1 MPMGLNISPSIW
13 QSYINAILSCLQSK
27 KYCKA
32 IMDDLILF
40 TPSKE
45 SHMNKLGDILN
56 ALLKNGL
63 KVSPKKCQLF
73 RTSLQYMGNEIF
85 IENKKVC
92 VKPLRNRLEAIQR
105 LQPPKTP
112 KGCRSFAGVVNFLSM
127 FCPELQ
133 RLLKPIYDLTRKE
146 RPFHWGKEQQD
157 SFMEIKCRLSK
168 PPVLHMPNKTGRFH
182 LYSDTSK
189 FATRSTLYQ
198 IQGGKPKLIAY
209 ASKRLPGA
217 ARNYSIT
224 ELELCGLAINIAS
237 FSHLLK
243 RVDFD
248 AIVDHLALTHIIKSK
263 AEPATTRIKR
273 LLELISSYSFNLYYM
288 KGKDMILSDFL
299 SRQGNDNSDP
309 SEIIPISFNA
319 YNILEENMNLGMCEK
334 NEGKFLIQMHSQAK
348 MSGTTLPEVHGVRK
362 KLDPNMRPE
371 KQHALPKK
379 EVTERPHAGQGRA
392 GLRRKPEAD
401 HITQSSDVTG
411 RILERSKIATGK
423 TNIPQH
429 TSATHDR
436 GINNDKSFPTDVP
449 LLLRPL
455 HEPLQKKHNITGP
468 QDMKTEIN
476 LDIEENSPFQE
487 GIILELIQR
496 PDKSF
501 FQNPKKL
508 EDIINPD
515 NLIHKFLPKQVDI
528 DKILNIIQRKVLKN
542 THLPIEIKEIQAG
555 YLHSL
560 YFKDLCQ
567 FLLQNKLPHLKP
579 AIKKLEAL
587 AERYV
592 LLDSLLFGINPEKET
607 AVLAI
612 PEECVDKIISL
623 YHKSL
628 FVGHQGVIKTYLTIS
643 DKFFIPNLIHYLRSY
658 IKGCHTCQLSR
669 NEKPP
674 TIHFQTRIN
683 ANYIPMSRLSMD
695 LKVMPRSH
703 KGHKYILCVIDE
715 VSNFLVMIPIFQAR
729 SEEIGEALLEHVI
742 TKHCIPD
749 YIIMDQDSAFIS
761 SLMTYLF
768 HRLNIKIK
776 TVAPYNH
783 QSLQAKHGIKSLTH
797 ILTKHLTG
805 LGQMWTKYLALP
817 TSAYNTFNS
826 PNLCNYSL
834 YELTFGRK
842 PKLLLNTEANLDIKV
857 SRNFKEYYD
866 LLNKRI
872 KYLQDLLFNFKL

>member
-27 KYCKA
+27 KYCEA

-40 TPSKE
+40 TPSKD
-45 SHMNKLGDILN
+45 SHMNKLEDILN

-85 IENKKVC
+85 IENRKVC
-92 VKPLRNRLEAIQR
+92 IKPLRNRLEAIQKS
-105 LQPPKTP
+105 QPPKTP

-127 FCPELQ
+127 FCPDLQ
-133 RLLKPIYDLTRKE
+133 RLLKPIYDLTRKG
-146 RPFHWGKEQQD
+146 RPFYWGKEQQD
-157 SFMEIKCRLSK
+157 SFMEIECRLTR
-168 PPVLHMPNKTGRFH
+168 PPVLHMLNKSGRFH
-182 LYSDTSK
+182 LYSNTSK
-189 FATRSTLYQ
+189 FATGSALYQ

-224 ELELCGLAINIAS
+224 ELEMCGLAINIAS

-248 AIVDHLALTHIIKSK
+248 AIVHHLVLTHIIKSK

-273 LLELISSYSFNLYYM
+273 LLEIISSYSFNLYYM
-288 KGKDMILSDFL
+288 TGKDMILSDFL
-299 SRQGNDNSDP
+299 SRQGNDDSDP
-309 SEIIPISFNA
+309 GKIIPISFNA
-319 YNILEENMNLGMCEK
+319 YNILEENRNLSNLDMCKKKE
-334 NEGKFLIQMHSQAK
+334 KFLVQMQSQAK
-348 MSGTTLPEVHGVRK
+348 TSDTTLPEVYGIRK
-362 KLDPNMRPE
+362 KLDPKMRPE

-379 EVTERPHAGQGRA
+379 ETTDKPCIGQGRA

-401 HITQSSDVTG
+401 RITQSSDVTG
-411 RILERSKIATGK
+411 KILERSKIETGK
-423 TNIPQH
+423 TNSQQH
-429 TSATHDR
+429 TSTVHDR
-436 GINNDKSFPTDVP
+436 GINNDKSFPPDVP
-449 LLLRPL
+449 LLPCSVY
-455 HEPLQKKHNITGP
+455 EPLQKKHSIDSP
-468 QDMKTEIN
+468 QDTKTEIN

-487 GIILELIQR
+487 GVISELIQR

-501 FQNPKKL
+501 FQNHQKL
-508 EDIINPD
+508 EDVID
-515 NLIHKFLPKQVDI
+515 SGNLVHKFLPKQADI
-528 DKILNIIQRKVLKN
+528 DKILHVIQRKILKN
-542 THLPIEIKEIQAG
+542 TYLPVEIKEIQAD
-555 YLHSL
+555 YLHNP
-560 YFKDLCQ
+560 YFKDLYQ
-567 FLLQNKLPHLKP
+567 YLLQNKLPHSKL

-587 AERYV
+587 AKRYV
-592 LLDSLLFGINPEKET
+592 LLDSLLFKINPEKET
-607 AVLAI
+607 AVVAI
-612 PEECVDKIISL
+612 PEECVDKIITL

-628 FVGHQGVIKTYLTIS
+628 FAGHQGVIKTYLTIC

-658 IKGCHTCQLSR
+658 IKGCHMCQLSR
-669 NEKPP
+669 NKKPP
-674 TIHFQTRIN
+674 TRHFQTRIN
-683 ANYIPMSRLSMD
+683 ANYVPMSRLSMD
-695 LKVMPRSH
+695 LKVICRSH

-715 VSNFLVMIPIFQAR
+715 VTNFLITVPIFQAR

-749 YIIMDQDSAFIS
+749 YIIMDQDSAFMS

-783 QSLQAKHGIKSLTH
+783 QLLQAEHGIKSLTH

-805 LGQMWTKYLALP
+805 LGQMWTKYLALA
-817 TSAYNTFNS
+817 TFSYNSFHS
-826 PNLCNYSL
+826 PNLGNYS
-834 YELTFGRK
+834 
-842 PKLLLNTEANLDIKV
+842 P
-857 SRNFKEYYD
+857 
-866 LLNKRI
+866 
-872 KYLQDLLFNFKL
+872 